1 MNFWKV
7 AHFLGITNYSVNWV
21 IFLIS
26 ETSRTEMNR
35 ILLKLTFKPAN
46 KLFSIRQNVRQSLN
60 KLNFLWK
67 SLQGYDYGMNI
78 IIAWLKILEYT
89 QNWIK
94 IYENIKSIRG
104 GLAILVLYFELQQTI
119 FFVNDVKMCQ
129 ILKPNFQT
137 WDANFHPGII

>member
-1 MNFWKV
+1 
-7 AHFLGITNYSVNWV
+7 
-21 IFLIS
+21 
-26 ETSRTEMNR
+26 MNR

-89 QNWIK
+89 QN
-94 IYENIKSIRG
+94 
-104 GLAILVLYFELQQTI
+104 
-119 FFVNDVKMCQ
+119 
-129 ILKPNFQT
+129 
-137 WDANFHPGII
+137 